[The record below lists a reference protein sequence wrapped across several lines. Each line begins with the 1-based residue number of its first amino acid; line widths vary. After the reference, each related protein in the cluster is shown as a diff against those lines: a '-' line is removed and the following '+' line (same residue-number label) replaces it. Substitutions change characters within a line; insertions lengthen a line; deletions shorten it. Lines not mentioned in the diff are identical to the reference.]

1 MPGLAGFTIGKIK
14 GLPEEVLATMQ
25 KLITHSDDYVQD
37 TLFCDYYVCA
47 TRSHLNVIQRQPQP
61 FCESG
66 VYVWMDG
73 EFYNQDSIT
82 NEFSIMMGSD
92 PEILCSLYGKNEGFS
107 FLKRI
112 DGFYSAVIYDS
123 RKKKVYL
130 VSDRY
135 GLRHI
140 YWTIH
145 NGSLCWG
152 SEIKVMLALPSFAP
166 KISRGAVEE
175 FFNIGYLLED
185 RTWFEGVELL
195 STGTVL
201 TWDIDEGTAH
211 TQRYWWWDEI
221 TPQSGN
227 IDELEVAEE
236 LARLFSESVKI
247 RSRAGERVG
256 ISLSGGLDS
265 RALLAAMPD
274 RGYPIDASSFGT
286 IDCDDVRIASMA
298 ARVKGARH
306 HTFKLDS
313 DNWLM
318 PRLEGVWWTDGH
330 FNLMHMHGI
339 AGINILKDLFR
350 INLNGFLGDVVM
362 GGSYLRNRT
371 YLNKPFN
378 KNIAA
383 LFFGCTPSVIKG
395 NLEKYS
401 KLRTAEFYFLQNRG
415 RRFINGGTQLVLT
428 SIEQRKP
435 FYGNQLIEFA
445 YSLKDNMRFN
455 SRIYKKMLLNAFP
468 SYFKDIPWQKTG
480 LPISSS
486 ELSTKVALFKRRVE
500 HKVYKEM
507 SRFGL
512 ESNNKNN
519 YTNYSKWIRQ
529 EPSRSFFN
537 NVLKNPNSI
546 YQDYVDKEKVLEL
559 WDKHLQGE
567 DHAED
572 LCLHITFE
580 IWLQQIF
587 EGKFRTNTV

>member
-1 MPGLAGFTIGKIK
+1 MPGLAGFTIGNIN
-14 GLPEEVLATMQ
+14 GLPEKVLATMQ
-25 KLITHSDDYVQD
+25 NLITYSTDYVRD
-37 TLFCDYYVCA
+37 ALFCDRHVCA
-47 TRSHLNVIQRQPQP
+47 TRSHINVTQKQPQP
-61 FCESG
+61 FFESG

-73 EFYNQDSIT
+73 EFYNQNGIT

-92 PEILCSLYGKNEGFS
+92 PEILCSLYRRNEGFS

-135 GLRHI
+135 GLRQI

-145 NGSLCWG
+145 NGCLCWG
-152 SEIKVMLALPSFAP
+152 SEVKVMLALPSFVP
-166 KISRGAVEE
+166 NISRGAVDE

-195 STGTVL
+195 PTGTVL

-221 TPQSGN
+221 KPQTGN
-227 IDELEVAEE
+227 IDELEVSEE
-236 LARLFSESVKI
+236 LARLFIESVKI
-247 RSRAGERVG
+247 RSRTGERVG

-274 RGYPIDASSFGT
+274 RGYPINAYTFGVD
-286 IDCDDVRIASMA
+286 DCDDVSIASMA
-298 ARVKGARH
+298 VKVKGALH
-306 HTFKLDS
+306 HKFTLDYG
-313 DNWLM
+313 NWLM
-318 PRLEGVWWTDGH
+318 PRLAGVWWTDGH
-330 FNLMHMHGI
+330 ANLMHMHGI
-339 AGINILKDLFR
+339 AGINIVKELFQ
-350 INLNGFLGDVVM
+350 INMNGFAGDLIL
-362 GGSYLRNRT
+362 GGSYLKDKKI
-371 YLNKPFN
+371 LNTPN
-378 KNIAA
+378 KKMVADKMHCDPVFINN
-383 LFFGCTPSVIKG
+383 FD
-395 NLEKYS
+395 KYS
-401 KLRTAEFYFLQNRG
+401 NLAKSDFYFLQNRV
-415 RRFINGGTQLVLT
+415 RRFTYGGTKLLLT

-435 FYGNQLIEFA
+435 FHGNKLIEFI
-445 YSLKDNMRFN
+445 YSLKDEVRFN

-486 ELSTKVALFKRRVE
+486 ELSTKAALFKRRVE

-512 ESNNKNN
+512 EYNNKNN
-519 YTNYSKWIRQ
+519 YTNYPKWIRQ

-537 NVLKNPNSI
+537 DVLKNQNSI

-559 WDKHLQGE
+559 WNKHLQGE

-572 LCLHITFE
+572 LCLYITFE
-580 IWLQQIF
+580 VWLQQIF
-587 EGKFRTNTV
+587 EGKFRTNIV